1 MIPRPIS
8 DIRRDLATNK
18 AWTAGGGQV
27 AAGSLQSLEAEL
39 REATGRRPV
48 RNTKGPCPVSVTF
61 CKGCRTSGIAGTR
74 CRCPLTPKTPA
85 RHYTL
90 PELRARAHQYLDADA
105 LSDPERLM
113 ALPYG
118 AIRDQALRS
127 IEKYGQHLAPT
138 EQDHLAALCHTR
150 TSESDGRHFSRHIA
164 LTSSPAYVRAYE
176 KTLKDALPV
185 FDAAE
190 GAAVNA
196 WHQIAYKPTA
206 EERAAGLGGTM
217 GLGVPV
223 LIDPTILIQSQDQ
236 AEILGVCG
244 RVLVTTDAWRGVSS
258 GGATLQWKAEGAA
271 VADAAVTLA
280 QPVIPINSA
289 DGVFQAS
296 YEVFADYPGWW
307 TKLATSLTQPIETRC
322 RTTPPSVPVRTCQPA
337 CSRR

>member
-1 MIPRPIS
+1 
-8 DIRRDLATNK
+8 
-18 AWTAGGGQV
+18 
-27 AAGSLQSLEAEL
+27 
-39 REATGRRPV
+39 
-48 RNTKGPCPVSVTF
+48 
-61 CKGCRTSGIAGTR
+61 
-74 CRCPLTPKTPA
+74 
-85 RHYTL
+85 
-90 PELRARAHQYLDADA
+90 
-105 LSDPERLM
+105 M